1 LLFQVYKINSDV
13 TMEQPALA
21 DFVKIAR
28 VIHPRAGCQPSP
40 NPLETATLPCYNL
53 NMKAKMRIPRKK
65 IAEFCHRWKVTEFS
79 LFGSILRED
88 FRLDSD
94 VDVLVT
100 FAPNAEISL
109 FDLVQMKLDLE
120 KLFHRPVDV
129 VEKDALENPFRKREI
144 LRTAQVV
151 YAAQ

>member
-1 LLFQVYKINSDV
+1 
-13 TMEQPALA
+13 
-21 DFVKIAR
+21 
-28 VIHPRAGCQPSP
+28 
-40 NPLETATLPCYNL
+40 
-53 NMKAKMRIPRKK
+53 MKAKIRIPRKK
-65 IAEFCHRWKVTEFS
+65 IAEFSRRWKVTEFS
-79 LFGSILRED
+79 LFGSVLRED
-88 FRLDSD
+88 FRPDSD

-129 VEKDALENPFRKREI
+129 IEKDALENPFRKREI

>member
-1 LLFQVYKINSDV
+1 MPSYIANGG
-13 TMEQPALA
+13 
-21 DFVKIAR
+21 VKGGK
-28 VIHPRAGCQPSP
+28 P
-40 NPLETATLPCYNL
+40 PLETATLPCYNL
-53 NMKAKMRIPRKK
+53 NMKAKIRIPRKK
-65 IAEFCHRWKVTEFS
+65 IAEFSRRWKVTEFS
-79 LFGSILRED
+79 LFGSVLRED
-88 FRLDSD
+88 FRPDSD

-129 VEKDALENPFRKREI
+129 IEKDALENPFRKREI